1 MENVRKYHMAVTE
14 LKNTIIELKSTLKG
28 LNSRQNKLK
37 KGSVNSKQGKGTH
50 HIRAGKKKKNEKNE
64 KTV

>member
-37 KGSVNSKQGKGTH
+37 KGSVNSKQGSGTH
-50 HIRAGKKKKNEKNE
+50 LIRAVKRKKNEKNV
-64 KTV
+64 KIV